1 MVLKDYV
8 FQKRQF
14 LTLYDMILASSSSG
28 GWMGMSM
35 MLSIIEQIIKEIDMM
50 FISYSVIYSQSYISW
65 MVMEFVGL
73 SEDLFLMCT
82 SETIVNDINRTKLRS
97 MIKNQDMKFSFF
109 QNFRQHLH
117 LSVFREWWECLT
129 CSFWQISLITAL

>member
-1 MVLKDYV
+1 
-8 FQKRQF
+8 
-14 LTLYDMILASSSSG
+14 
-28 GWMGMSM
+28 
-35 MLSIIEQIIKEIDMM
+35 
-50 FISYSVIYSQSYISW
+50 

-117 LSVFREWWECLT
+117 LSVFREW
-129 CSFWQISLITAL
+129 